1 MNYIIYTIYIILYII
16 YIYIYYIYSI
26 YIIYIISYYIIL
38 YYIILYYIMLYY
50 IILYIVYIYYIY
62 YIHYIILYYIHIVH
76 ILYSIYV
83 YIIYILYIYCVYI
96 VCYSASHAIQKSCH
110 TNSTV
115 VCSKSFTSPI
125 WCLSTWTSSILLLP
139 SCRHYW
145 GTLPLASLRRA
156 YVHLGVSVHQSL
168 FTSQSEHSQVA
179 LECNTETIKVPRSWI
194 QWSLSVPFKKG
205 QLAHHKFLQP
215 GRPTSVPWTN
225 PKPSQHKISFMGAR
239 PPPKADWGPDQ
250 IPATKVARSILAE
263 GNRTGTGEW
272 VDVYKFCYR
281 HYRNWANSCVQM
293 HMHVARCDHEHVPRD
308 KVGMCRRTHVWVWCP
323 DESKRMPRRC
333 MMRDA
338 TNTSVA

>member
-1 MNYIIYTIYIILYII
+1 MQQIFHKSNLMSFHLNVFNSFVAKLPSLLGHFATGKLAPC
-16 YIYIYYIYSI
+16 
-26 YIIYIISYYIIL
+26 L
-38 YYIILYYIMLYY
+38 CTPWR
-50 IILYIVYIYYIY
+50 V
-62 YIHYIILYYIHIVH
+62 
-76 ILYSIYV
+76 
-83 YIIYILYIYCVYI
+83 
-96 VCYSASHAIQKSCH
+96 SASVPLHK
-110 TNSTV
+110 
-115 VCSKSFTSPI
+115 PI
-125 WCLSTWTSSILLLP
+125 
-139 SCRHYW
+139 
-145 GTLPLASLRRA
+145 GTL
-156 YVHLGVSVHQSL
+156 
-168 FTSQSEHSQVA
+168 VA

-293 HMHVARCDHEHVPRD
+293 HMHVARCDQPRA
-308 KVGMCRRTHVWVWCP
+308 CTAW
-323 DESKRMPRRC
+323 
-333 MMRDA
+333 
-338 TNTSVA
+338 